1 MGDWISK
8 ELSQIAKITKGQQL
22 NKTCLFSHG
31 DYYVLNGGI
40 EPSGYYDKWNT
51 EANTISI
58 SEGGNSCGYVNYNSE
73 RFWSG
78 GHCYSLSKIND
89 ISTECL
95 FHILKYHPLLSF
107 QNRSHTYT
115 PTYICTYQKLY
126 DDL

>member
-1 MGDWISK
+1 MSEWISK

-31 DYYVLNGGI
+31 DYYVLNGGV

-95 FHILKYHPLLSF
+95 FHILIFRFIRDFDYKCIFFMGNHQILVTL
-107 QNRSHTYT
+107 Q
-115 PTYICTYQKLY
+115 L
-126 DDL
+126 